1 MRNTSML
8 LNPTVSD
15 VVLLTAEFQA
25 ATPPQEAD
33 GLEGVD
39 VADDVVDVE
48 PGVDVADDVVDVEPA
63 ELETVEDDPEVWPML
78 SRMLSHLLSG

>member
-1 MRNTSML
+1 MRIASML
-8 LNPTVSD
+8 LNLTVSD
-15 VVLLTAEFQA
+15 VVLLTAELQA
-25 ATPPQEAD
+25 ATPLQEAD

-48 PGVDVADDVVDVEPA
+48 PA
-63 ELETVEDDPEVWPML
+63 ELETVEEDPEVWPML

>member
-1 MRNTSML
+1 ML
-8 LNPTVSD
+8 LNLTVSD

-33 GLEGVD
+33 GLEGVE

-48 PGVDVADDVVDVEPA
+48 PGV
-63 ELETVEDDPEVWPML
+63 LETVEDDPEVWPML